1 MIESYRKE
9 MEEIFVGTNVQEQR
23 DFLKK
28 FIEKMVIRN
37 DKIEVVYYT
46 PGATSAFSKIPSL
59 QGHHR

>member
-28 FIEKMVIRN
+28 FIEKMVLL
-37 DKIEVVYYT
+37 
-46 PGATSAFSKIPSL
+46 PGVGELIS
-59 QGHHR
+59 